1 MAVMITATNRVGELP
16 PTPILGTDNIPHETG
31 DNLGRATI
39 DELVAF
45 IRSGLSAIQH
55 EIKYIRAPNNAY
67 ITDNFDMTIGENQGL
82 GKVGG
87 LWEGWAICNGNNG
100 TDNLD
105 GRTLIGYG
113 ANYGAVGHMAG
124 NANAIVVS
132 HNHSLIL
139 GQRSGAGG
147 LVTGLPKFSN
157 ADSDVNSQ
165 EVGSYTTTNGESGI
179 NKNYPPFM
187 VILMIQKL

>member
-31 DNLGRATI
+31 DVLGKATI

-45 IRSGLSAIQH
+45 IKAGLSASKY

-67 ITDNFDMTIGENQGL
+67 ITDNFDMAIGENQGL
-82 GKVGG
+82 GKAGG

-100 TDNLD
+100 TDNLN

-113 ANYGAVGHMAG
+113 ASYNTIGQMGG
-124 NANAIVVS
+124 SPNAQVIE
-132 HNHSLIL
+132 HFHGITLR
-139 GQRSGAGG
+139 QRNGENSDSTATAFFCNSGSSG
-147 LVTGLPKFSN
+147 K
-157 ADSDVNSQ
+157 SQ
-165 EVGSYTTTNGESGI
+165 EVFAQTSTSGYNGTGL
-179 NKNYPPFM
+179 NMQPFM
-187 VILMIQKL
+187 VTLIIQKL

>member
-1 MAVMITATNRVGELP
+1 MITATNRVGELP

-31 DNLGRATI
+31 DVLGKATI

-45 IRSGLSAIQH
+45 IKAGLSASKY

-82 GKVGG
+82 GKAGG

-100 TDNLD
+100 TDNLN

-113 ANYGAVGHMAG
+113 ASY
-124 NANAIVVS
+124 NAIGQMGGSPNAQTIS
-132 HNHSLIL
+132 HSHGITLSQRNGENSDSTTTAFFCNSGSG
-139 GQRSGAGG
+139 GQ
-147 LVTGLPKFSN
+147 
-157 ADSDVNSQ
+157 SQ
-165 EVGSYTTTNGESGI
+165 EVFAQTSTSGYDGTGL
-179 NKNYPPFM
+179 NMQPFM
-187 VILMIQKL
+187 VTLIIQKL

>member
-31 DNLGRATI
+31 DVLGKATI

-45 IRSGLSAIQH
+45 IKTGLSASKY

-113 ANYGAVGHMAG
+113 ASYNAIGHMAG
-124 NANAIVVS
+124 SPNAQVIEHS
-132 HNHSLIL
+132 HGLSMQQRNGENSYKTSLAYFCNSESDSNSQLIYAQTSTV
-139 GQRSGAGG
+139 GYNG
-147 LVTGLPKFSN
+147 TGLN
-157 ADSDVNSQ
+157 MQ
-165 EVGSYTTTNGESGI
+165 
-179 NKNYPPFM
+179 PFM
-187 VILMIQKL
+187 VTLMIQKL

>member
-31 DNLGRATI
+31 DVLGKATI

-45 IRSGLSAIQH
+45 IKAGLSASKY

-82 GKVGG
+82 GKAGG

-100 TDNLD
+100 TDNLN

-113 ANYGAVGHMAG
+113 ASYNTIGHMAG
-124 NANAIVVS
+124 SPNAQVIQHS
-132 HNHSLIL
+132 HILSLH
-139 GQRSGAGG
+139 QRNGE
-147 LVTGLPKFSN
+147 N
-157 ADSDVNSQ
+157 ADSTPTAFFCNSGSGGQSQ
-165 EVGSYTTTNGESGI
+165 EVFGQTNTTGYDGTGLNMQ
-179 NKNYPPFM
+179 PFM